1 MKKLTL
7 SLLLIMLCGT
17 FGIGW
22 VIDQYFDSQSNDDN
36 KDIIA
41 YYKDLGFQ
49 FAKSLDSISN
59 IDAFTRHWNEQSG
72 NQLSIVTPEQ
82 FPLPV
87 ELESDFLDGNAL
99 VLESDSKLSLH
110 YYLPKKSLVL
120 TFTPDELSAPQRS
133 SVFSLVLT
141 ALFYLGIICFVLV
154 WLYPLIKRLNM
165 LRNTATELGGGDLS
179 KRIPLS
185 RSSYIGD
192 IEIEFNRMANR
203 IETLFTDNKLIS
215 SAVSHDLRT
224 PLARLRM
231 GLDVLSESTNSKER
245 EKYQNRLNQDLDEMQ
260 SLIEVLLHYAK
271 LEQSMISIEKH
282 PIDLCLLLL
291 PYCQHLSTTHK
302 PIELVNIDTTA
313 LTKGNEKFLMMLFS
327 NIIGNAIKYASKQI
341 KVEIKHFK
349 TSICV
354 EISDDGP
361 GVDEKVRA
369 EVLKPFIKY
378 KSQGFGMGLA
388 IADRISQWHN
398 GELKITE
405 SRQLGGTKVQ
415 VTLPTFDG

>member
-7 SLLLIMLCGT
+7 SLVLIMLCGT

-22 VIDQYFDSQSNDDN
+22 VIDQYFESQSNGDN

-49 FAKSLDSISN
+49 FAKSLDNTSN
-59 IDAFTRHWNEQSG
+59 IDAFTTHWNKQPG
-72 NQLSIVTPEQ
+72 NQLSLVTPEQ
-82 FPLPV
+82 FPLPA
-87 ELESDFLDGNAL
+87 ELESDFIDGNAL
-99 VLESDSKLSLH
+99 VLESDGRLSLH
-110 YYLPKKSLVL
+110 YYLPNKSLVL
-120 TFTPDELSAPQRS
+120 TFTPDELSAPEKN
-133 SVFSLVLT
+133 SVFSLLLT
-141 ALFYLGIICFVLV
+141 ALFYLGIIFFVLV

-165 LRNTATELGGGDLS
+165 LRSTATELGSGDLS

-203 IETLFTDNKLIS
+203 IETLVTDNKLIS

-231 GLDVLSESTNSKER
+231 GLDVLSESTDTAER
-245 EKYQNRLNQDLDEMQ
+245 ENYQNRLNQDLDEMQ

-271 LEQSMISIEKH
+271 LEQSMVSIEKDSV
-282 PIDLCLLLL
+282 DLSLLLL
-291 PYCQHLSTTHK
+291 PYCKHLSTTDK
-302 PIELVNIDTTA
+302 PIDLVNFDATA
-313 LTKGNEKFLMMLFS
+313 KIKGNEKFLMMLFS
-327 NIIGNAIKYASKQI
+327 NIIGNAIKYANKRVS
-341 KVEIKHFK
+341 VEIIHFDK
-349 TSICV
+349 SISV

-361 GVDEKVRA
+361 GVDQDIRT

-378 KSQGFGMGLA
+378 KSEGFGMGLA

-398 GELKITE
+398 GQLKISE
-405 SRQLGGTKVQ
+405 SSQLGGTKVQ
-415 VTLPTFDG
+415 VLLPTCE